1 MIPTGSRIRQPADRK
16 IRTGHDRFM
25 LKSLT
30 EQDAVRRNVQ
40 QQSGGWAMTGKGA
53 RRAGRHDKMA
63 RTIEG
68 MEAIPNMKTMAGS
81 PGADF
86 ATRPAS
92 RHLAHGF
99 YVCGFHAFAHR

>member
-1 MIPTGSRIRQPADRK
+1 
-16 IRTGHDRFM
+16 
-25 LKSLT
+25 
-30 EQDAVRRNVQ
+30 
-40 QQSGGWAMTGKGA
+40 
-53 RRAGRHDKMA
+53 MA

-86 ATRPAS
+86 STRSAP

-99 YVCGFHAFAHR
+99 YVSGFHAFAHR